1 MENEKQNP
9 ILDSFELES
18 LKRKQKIAARERFGE
33 YIKFDANNLAELKNS
48 IILLKNKQFGDFYEP
63 IIEIDVLP
71 AVLISDFPYIK
82 KIEDWLKFTG
92 RIKGKQIENF
102 KLLKEYFEKWFIQK
116 NENEKKYFALSIL
129 KLIDKEISE
138 SNAIKNIISGI
149 IFGFERNIIDLQKSE
164 EKFLRAE
171 NEINSS
177 DLESSVKIELLYYI
191 KLLRAAS
198 FILAENY
205 EKAKEITL
213 ENSNLKINAPTAKY
227 YLAYCESKLHNDD
240 LVILEIFEEILN
252 YDLNRLEISLQSN
265 NFPIFIY
272 LLQNAAI
279 YHFYREGEF
288 SNYISG
294 FENIIEKKISEK
306 SYPVGSLND
315 IYDILNSEEF
325 IQYHTKEIIASLEL
339 VNKFILENKT
349 SKSVFLFFSGEIIYK
364 KLINIAYQLIGSI
377 KNKLI
382 KDIEP
387 KVAIYDTWIKDH
399 EEQIQKYEFERNKE
413 LKILNDNYEEKKE
426 QIKNTA
432 EKQIIELENKI
443 QTIDL
448 LPQYNAKLAFQNSM
462 VYGGLLS
469 VLVFIFG
476 GFSGCYG
483 YTIQIGGNFFE
494 IMLASIFT
502 GFKWGFLTLIIS
514 LLISALVAGYASI
527 ERSNEK
533 QKLIGS
539 LNLIKTKL
547 DKDLKELDKIYNINK
562 NEINEYYDVRIKQH
576 QEKKQKFIE
585 EKEEKY
591 KEYFELMMKEL
602 KIKTDYL
609 IEKLNYPPELI
620 QLLNLSS

>member
-191 KLLRAAS
+191 KLLRAAY

>member
-469 VLVFIFG
+469 ILVFIFG

-494 IMLASIFT
+494 MMLASIFT

>member
-294 FENIIEKKISEK
+294 FENIIEKKFSEK

-494 IMLASIFT
+494 MMLASIFT

>member
-494 IMLASIFT
+494 MMLASIFT
-502 GFKWGFLTLIIS
+502 GFKWGFLTLIFS

>member
-18 LKRKQKIAARERFGE
+18 LKRKQKIASRERFGE

-177 DLESSVKIELLYYI
+177 DLESSVKFELLYYI